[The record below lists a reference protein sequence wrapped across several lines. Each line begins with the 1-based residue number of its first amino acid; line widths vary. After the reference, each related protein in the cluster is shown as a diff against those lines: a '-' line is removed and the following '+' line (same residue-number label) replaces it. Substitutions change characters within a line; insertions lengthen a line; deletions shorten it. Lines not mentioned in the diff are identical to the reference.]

1 LRDRSDLFAYQR
13 QAVAEMVIAR
23 QLACFLEPGWGKT
36 IITLTA
42 LSDLICSRVLVLA
55 PAMVVETN
63 VWGKE
68 AVRWRHLR
76 GVTIRPILGTA
87 DQRDAVLQRSIT
99 KNEMT
104 LDVISYENFVWLT
117 EAIDLAK
124 YDAIVIDELSK
135 MKHPGTVRFRRFRN
149 RAMKIPIRFGLTGSP
164 VGNKLEDIWGEMFAV
179 CGEKPLGPS
188 KTAFLMQHFNQYPI
202 TRQIAGWRPRPT
214 TAKEIQARI
223 KPYSFTLS
231 PQDAPVMP
239 ELRVNTIETPMP
251 ERARLLSEE
260 LAHEMRVELEN
271 GVTLAALPDSSL
283 AMKIR
288 QITGGAVHT
297 GGGKWVAVHE
307 GKLDAVQN
315 IVDELQG
322 EPAILF
328 YWYTHELE
336 RLVARFGAV
345 NVQDRDAVERW
356 NRREIPL
363 LVAHPQSAGHG
374 LNLQHG
380 GHNAIW
386 FSLPWSLEM
395 WQQSNGRLVRH
406 GQKSPVVVAHVPLAG
421 PSDRVVLEALTRK
434 DSIQT
439 ALMEAVRR

>member
-1 LRDRSDLFAYQR
+1 
-13 QAVAEMVIAR
+13 
-23 QLACFLEPGWGKT
+23 
-36 IITLTA
+36 
-42 LSDLICSRVLVLA
+42 
-55 PAMVVETN
+55 MVVETN
-63 VWGKE
+63 VWGRE
-68 AVRWRHLR
+68 AFRWRHLR
-76 GVTIRPILGTA
+76 GTAVRPILGTA
-87 DQRDAVLQRSIT
+87 SQREALLSRGIGG
-99 KNEMT
+99 NEMT
-104 LDVISYENFVWLT
+104 LDVISYESFVWLT
-117 EAIDLAK
+117 DTMDLNK

-188 KTAFLMQHFNQYPI
+188 KTAFLLKHFDQYPI
-202 TRQIAGWRPRPT
+202 TRMVVGLAAPGWHGPRDPP
-214 TAKEIQARI
+214 RI
-223 KPYSFTLS
+223 KPYSFTLD
-231 PQDAPVMP
+231 PQDAPAMP
-239 ELRVNTIETPMP
+239 ELRVNQIETPMP
-251 ERARLLSEE
+251 ESARALAKE
-260 LAHEMRVELEN
+260 LADEMRVELEN
-271 GVTLAALPDSSL
+271 GVTLSALSDSAL
-283 AMKIR
+283 ATKIR
-288 QITGGAVHT
+288 QITGGAVHL

-307 GKLDAVQN
+307 GKLEAVSN
-315 IVDELQG
+315 IIDELQG

-345 NVQDRDAVERW
+345 NVQERGAVDRW
-356 NRREIPL
+356 NRGEIPL

-406 GQKSPVVVAHVPLAG
+406 GQKSPVVVAHVPVAG
-421 PSDRVVLEALTRK
+421 PADRVVLEALTK
-434 DSIQT
+434 KGSTQD
-439 ALMEAVRR
+439 ALMTAVIR

>member
-1 LRDRSDLFAYQR
+1 
-13 QAVAEMVIAR
+13 MVKAR

-42 LSDLICSRVLVLA
+42 LSDLLCGRVLVLA

-68 AVRWRHLR
+68 AVRWKHLR
-76 GVTIRPILGTA
+76 GTVVRPVLGTA
-87 DQRDAVLQRSIT
+87 GQREAVLAWGV
-99 KNEMT
+99 NGLT

-117 EAIDLAK
+117 NTIDLDK

-149 RAMKIPIRFGLTGSP
+149 RAMKIPVRFGLTGSP
-164 VGNKLEDIWGEMFAV
+164 VGNRLEDIWGEMFAV
-179 CGEKPLGPS
+179 CGEKPLGPT
-188 KTAFLMQHFNQYPI
+188 KTLFLMRYFDAYPVA
-202 TRQIAGWRPRPT
+202 RNVAGWRPKPGVAR
-214 TAKEIQARI
+214 EIEARI
-223 KPYSFTLS
+223 KSYAFTLDA
-231 PQDAPVMP
+231 QDAPKMP
-239 ELRVNTIETPMP
+239 ELRVNQIDTPMP
-251 ERARLLSEE
+251 ESARTLAEE
-260 LAHEMRVELEN
+260 LAREMQVKLD
-271 GVTLAALPDSSL
+271 GGATLTVLSETAL
-283 AMKIR
+283 AGKVR
-288 QITGGAVHT
+288 QITGGAVHL
-297 GGGKWVAVHE
+297 GGGKWAAVHE

-322 EPAILF
+322 EPAIIF
-328 YWYTHELE
+328 YWYTHELD

-345 NVQDRDAVERW
+345 NVQDRGAVDRW

-363 LVAHPQSAGHG
+363 LIAHPQSAGHG

-386 FSLPWSLEM
+386 FSLPWSLEL
-395 WQQSNGRLVRH
+395 WQQSNGRLVRQ

-421 PSDRVVLEALTRK
+421 PADRVVLGALTK
-434 DSIQT
+434 KGNTQD
-439 ALMEAVRR
+439 ALMAAVRR